1 MCSLFHLLLDSVCW
15 NTLKALGSQHWV
27 LFCRNLLS
35 VFQCTAL
42 CVLTVSPVARQR
54 VLGHVKG
61 PWQSALGAVLPKSVE
76 CVSVH
81 STLCAHCFTCCSTA
95 CAVPSWHCALS
106 YLLDPNCCVVLTFA
120 NRLATSQCCS
130 LVGQQLCV
138 VSAGAIVELADFL
151 LPNSRGDLMRDLM
164 PYCSWE
170 LPYLQDGIVMRSH
183 FVSWLV
189 SELGSVL
196 KSPFSLLLLTYSI
209 RNRIRAIGNSAR
221 RSLIGTIQNCLVT
234 AGQF

>member
-1 MCSLFHLLLDSVCW
+1 MSAPSGGH
-15 NTLKALGSQHWV
+15 TLH
-27 LFCRNLLS
+27 RLS

-54 VLGHVKG
+54 VLEHVKG

-76 CVSVH
+76 CVSVY
-81 STLCAHCFTCCSTA
+81 STLCAHCSTCCSTA

-138 VSAGAIVELADFL
+138 VSAGAIAELADFL

-170 LPYLQDGIVMRSH
+170 LPYLQDWDCYAISLCELARERAWFGIEVPLFPAS
-183 FVSWLV
+183 FDLFNK
-189 SELGSVL
+189 
-196 KSPFSLLLLTYSI
+196 KSDQS
-209 RNRIRAIGNSAR
+209 NR
-221 RSLIGTIQNCLVT
+221 
-234 AGQF
+234 

>member
-1 MCSLFHLLLDSVCW
+1 VCSLCHLLLDSVCW
-15 NTLKALGSQHWV
+15 NTLKTLGCQHWL

-35 VFQCTAL
+35 VF
-42 CVLTVSPVARQR
+42 
-54 VLGHVKG
+54 
-61 PWQSALGAVLPKSVE
+61 
-76 CVSVH
+76 
-81 STLCAHCFTCCSTA
+81 
-95 CAVPSWHCALS
+95 PSWHCALS